1 MGETS
6 ESAWDVTGQLRKL
19 AVELVRD
26 GRTAEARSV
35 FASIGA
41 VEMMPTFSDPG
52 GAAGAAVEPAPTP
65 DY

>member
-6 ESAWDVTGQLRKL
+6 ETAWDVTGQLRKL

-26 GRTAEARSV
+26 GRTADAMSV

-41 VEMMPTFSDPG
+41 VEMMSTFSG
-52 GAAGAAVEPAPTP
+52 VAGAAVEPAHTP